1 MSYVRENVL
10 KAFTSTSS
18 VVRIVI
24 TTASFGMGIDCPNIR
39 RVIHWGTPEDIEQYV
54 QETGCAG
61 RDGEISHAILL
72 HKYSTKS
79 QRICK
84 SMALMRVHA
93 GELYYFK
100 LSSFITVTVIQIIIV
115 VAVMYAS
122 LYANLL
128 NVLSFNF

>member
-1 MSYVRENVL
+1 MNSTFKRLVVL
-10 KAFTSTSS
+10 EEMVKFHTQFCF
-18 VVRIVI
+18 IK
-24 TTASFGMGIDCPNIR
+24 C
-39 RVIHWGTPEDIEQYV
+39 
-54 QETGCAG
+54 
-61 RDGEISHAILL
+61 
-72 HKYSTKS
+72 STKS

-122 LYANLL
+122 LYANVL